1 MMANIGMCVD
11 LAGLDLERLAGPP
24 GVVVD
29 HAGHEIGADAFAEL
43 CAGGDARIR
52 GKEQPAG
59 FARLVSATA
68 PFRPTEQPTA
78 WLAGCPTLLP
88 AGDCESGGLS
98 GNAARPGSARLCCA
112 YARRWDRTGAAARM
126 LLVHRDRQVGVDGD
140 ACSSEDAAVV
150 SGSASRVSGCS
161 RTRRCIAQACGV
173 CASSSCVGVRGCVA
187 CVAKGPSGCGGP
199 SLAGIRVL
207 AVTASGRRTVPGRVC
222 PCRRFR
228 SGRGSRS
235 ADRGPGTRVRGM
247 SVPRSGG
254 VCSCRP
260 RSGVRSGADRGPGAR
275 VRGTSAPRSGVA
287 GTGRRWRRPG
297 VPVSGRG
304 SRSGSLRPSASLVAR
319 ITTAAL
325 RPAMAMIATASSAR
339 RWL

>member
-1 MMANIGMCVD
+1 MRSHRKQKQACRSSTRDACV
-11 LAGLDLERLAGPP
+11 GRRLGVRGCRPQTPASTGRKRESPRGRAVRSHGPT
-24 GVVVD
+24 G
-29 HAGHEIGADAFAEL
+29 
-43 CAGGDARIR
+43 
-52 GKEQPAG
+52 
-59 FARLVSATA
+59 
-68 PFRPTEQPTA
+68 A
-78 WLAGCPTLLP
+78 WLSNRRLGARQCRRPHP
-88 AGDCESGGLS
+88 GDCESGGLS

-275 VRGTSAPRSGVA
+275 VRGTFAPRSGVA

-297 VPVSGRG
+297 VPGSGRG
-304 SRSGSLRPSASLVAR
+304 SRSGSLRPS
-319 ITTAAL
+319 
-325 RPAMAMIATASSAR
+325 R
-339 RWL
+339 RWSRGSRPRRSGRRWR